1 MTNQRIAR
9 GHFAGNRYG
18 WIYASLVLFTLAL
31 FAVRSLTAADEA
43 KKAPPAAPPASQ
55 YAPAEDLMAQVKY
68 YIKRSEEGLASKE
81 DFDDAAKARLKKD
94 ANTMAVLGLALA
106 LHDSDNAIK
115 AQAGELITAAQTLAA
130 AEDFDAA
137 SGAFA
142 NLKKAAAGSGAPAA
156 NNPKQWEKVAAL
168 EPLMKQVPT
177 INTALKRGVST
188 AARLEKLK
196 DESAGHAAT
205 LAAIAQASMSDT
217 HEVKNPADLDKWYQ
231 YCAEMRDAAGQVN
244 AAVRALDHA
253 KTTSAMLRLTNSCD
267 TCHKVFRKGA
277 H

>member
-1 MTNQRIAR
+1 MTNHRIAR
-9 GHFAGNRYG
+9 GRVAGSLYALA
-18 WIYASLVLFTLAL
+18 YASLLMCLCVI
-31 FAVRSLTAADEA
+31 FAARSLTAADEA

-55 YAPAEDLMAQVKY
+55 YAPAADLIAQVNY
-68 YIKRSEEGLASKE
+68 YIKRSDEGLASKE

-115 AQAGELITAAQTLAA
+115 SQAGELIKAAQALAKA
-130 AEDFDAA
+130 QDFDVA
-137 SGAFA
+137 SLAFA
-142 NLKKAAAGSGAPAA
+142 DLKKAATGSGAAA
-156 NNPKQWEKVAAL
+156 PNNPKEWQKVASL
-168 EPLMKQVPT
+168 GQLMKQVPT
-177 INTALKRGVST
+177 VNTALKRGVSSP
-188 AARLEKLK
+188 ARLEKLK

-205 LAAIAQASMSDT
+205 LAAIAQASMADT
-217 HEVKNPADLDKWYQ
+217 HEVKNPADLDKWYE